1 MREASLSAHDKSS
14 VPRVSRLGSL
24 SPPLAA
30 AEARVAQVEIE
41 LRLTLAEGL
50 LSELEME
57 RDQLNAELTE
67 VRSERD
73 AFLWPTS
80 RCVGES
86 PVGHWLLRQKKHW
99 LALAKMQNWHTM
111 DRSMKL

>member
-1 MREASLSAHDKSS
+1 MWMRGARLSAHDKSS

-57 RDQLNAELTE
+57 RDQLNAELAE

-73 AFLWPTS
+73 AWKMVAT
-80 RCVGES
+80 R
-86 PVGHWLLRQKKHW
+86 LL
-99 LALAKMQNWHTM
+99 LAPKRSWWSLLAAG
-111 DRSMKL
+111 RR